1 MQSKPD
7 GHVRLSGPHHGY
19 GQGPCGHGCECACDC
34 GDGSGQH
41 HRVNAHE
48 SEHVSEN
55 ESEVVLASVPD
66 YVGGNDL
73 GSPDVVILCGQEQY
87 GGSAG

>member
-1 MQSKPD
+1 M
-7 GHVRLSGPHHGY
+7 
-19 GQGPCGHGCECACDC
+19 
-34 GDGSGQH
+34 
-41 HRVNAHE
+41 NAHE